1 MLTGTPL
8 ESGGRKSKER
18 QGGKEGRKK
27 RKKSDGR
34 VKAEGFQRGGENRG
48 GRIDREGKGG
58 TTSRSTRQNETC
70 LLSPSALCK
79 WMAPAILPSATYL
92 GGPKVGGKKGH
103 GKRRERSSK
112 MVEKSARL

>member
-1 MLTGTPL
+1 MGG
-8 ESGGRKSKER
+8 ESQKRGRD
-18 QGGKEGRKK
+18 GRKK

-34 VKAEGFQRGGENRG
+34 LKAEGFQRGEENRG

-79 WMAPAILPSATYL
+79 WMAPAILPSATYV
-92 GGPKVGGKKGH
+92 GGPKVEKKGVLKEEEN
-103 GKRRERSSK
+103 GREECKTVICYRF
-112 MVEKSARL
+112 